1 MDTGEWQAAT
11 FYSPVAMPWV
21 SLGGSPTS
29 PAALRV
35 ERPPAQQ
42 RYRLGVR
49 ARRGRAGKEDTGAAA
64 SWLVGGLG
72 VARTASCSQVSSP
85 GDGPD
90 ARGVVG
96 QWWGRVNGSKLPT
109 CGSLLRVCITRDD
122 CSLPLIAAFISFYLL
137 LQVNNKKV
145 NCFFFFDEPF
155 RLHREL

>member
-11 FYSPVAMPWV
+11 FYSPVTMPWV

-35 ERPPAQQ
+35 EKPPAQQ

-72 VARTASCSQVSSP
+72 VAALPPAAKSQARAMALMLEGWSASG
-85 GDGPD
+85 GD
-90 ARGVVG
+90 
-96 QWWGRVNGSKLPT
+96 
-109 CGSLLRVCITRDD
+109 
-122 CSLPLIAAFISFYLL
+122 
-137 LQVNNKKV
+137 
-145 NCFFFFDEPF
+145 E
-155 RLHREL
+155 